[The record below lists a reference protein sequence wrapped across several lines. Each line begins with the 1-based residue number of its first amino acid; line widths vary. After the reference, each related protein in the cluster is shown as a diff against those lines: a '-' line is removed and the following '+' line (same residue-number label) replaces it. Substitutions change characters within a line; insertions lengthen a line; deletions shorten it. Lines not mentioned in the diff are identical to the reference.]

1 MGKQQ
6 TRKKYNKY
14 NHPACDNKMT
24 FEDCE
29 LAILRQAV
37 DENEETIGKKIVNTP
52 EIKKYFEDCRRFLDE
67 KEVDV
72 LWRYCN

>member
-14 NHPACDNKMT
+14 NHSVCDNKMT

-37 DENEETIGKKIVNTP
+37 DVNEETKGKKIVNTA
-52 EIKKYFEDCRRFLDE
+52 EIKSILKRSL
-67 KEVDV
+67 
-72 LWRYCN
+72 